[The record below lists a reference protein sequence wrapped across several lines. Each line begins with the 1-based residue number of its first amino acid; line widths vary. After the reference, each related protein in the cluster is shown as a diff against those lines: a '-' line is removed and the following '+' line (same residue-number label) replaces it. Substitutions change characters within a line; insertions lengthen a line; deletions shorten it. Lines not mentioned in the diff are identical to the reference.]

1 MSVVVVGRSSFMA
14 EEVRKKAPREWL
26 FLSHKEAIEN
36 TAWADKARCI
46 INFAF
51 DPKLRTE
58 GYNEPGDIDSRLARL
73 IKNSSSHYI
82 MLSSRMAYGPSVHAD
97 RGMREGD
104 PASPVNP
111 YGNSKLKVEKSLLE
125 ILGAERLTVLRMSNV
140 FGFEPGRRSFLGM
153 AQTRLAE
160 EGKIVYDM
168 SPLVSRDFIPVW
180 RVADALFKIAAAPSP
195 GVYNL
200 GAGFGIQTGLIAEW
214 LIEGYG
220 AGELHV
226 NKFSQADAFWLDM
239 TKARRTFGLEAF
251 TVEDLRTDFLECGR
265 MLKSWK
271 KAA

>member
-1 MSVVVVGRSSFMA
+1 MSVVVVGKSSFMA
-14 EEVRKKAPREWL
+14 QEMRRKAPQDWI
-26 FLSHKEAIEN
+26 FLSHIEATEN
-36 TAWADKARCI
+36 TGWVDAARCV
-46 INFAF
+46 INFSF
-51 DPKLRTE
+51 DPKLRAE
-58 GYNEPGDIDSRLARL
+58 GYIESGDIDSRLARL
-73 IKNSSSHYI
+73 IKNSQAHYI
-82 MLSSRMAYGPSVHAD
+82 MLSSRMAYGPSVHED
-97 RGMREGD
+97 RGMREDD
-104 PASPVNP
+104 PVSPVNP
-111 YGNSKLKVEKSLLE
+111 YGNAKLAVEKSLLG
-125 ILGAERLTVLRMSNV
+125 ILGADRLTILRMSNV

-180 RVADALFKIAAAPSP
+180 LVAEALLNIAADPVP

-226 NKFSQADAFWLDM
+226 NKFSHADAFWLDM
-239 TKARRTFGLEAF
+239 TKTKKTFGLSAF
-251 TVEDLRTDFLECGR
+251 SFEDLRSDFLECGR
-265 MLKSWK
+265 KLKSWK